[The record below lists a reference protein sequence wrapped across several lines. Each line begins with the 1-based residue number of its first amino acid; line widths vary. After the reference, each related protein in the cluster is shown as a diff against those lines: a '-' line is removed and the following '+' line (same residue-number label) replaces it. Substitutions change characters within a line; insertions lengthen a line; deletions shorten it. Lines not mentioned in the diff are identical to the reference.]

1 MSRKAIVISLLA
13 MFLSGAAL
21 GLMGGM
27 LFVHH
32 MHGLPFGPMGRHAAF
47 LHDRPM
53 PGDLGG
59 PGGPGRPGGPGG
71 PGMRGHDPIR
81 DLLPRLTRL
90 LDLTPEQLAR
100 LEPKV
105 RATREQFGAVRESLH
120 SRIESELTPEQI
132 QRWREM
138 RERAPFPGE
147 PRDAGRRAHR
157 APPAPEGEPK

>member
-21 GLMGGM
+21 GLMGGI
-27 LFVHH
+27 FFAHH
-32 MHGLPFGPMGRHAAF
+32 MHRLPFDGPGGRHVGLLARGPMGAPGAP
-47 LHDRPM
+47 HD
-53 PGDLGG
+53 GG
-59 PGGPGRPGGPGG
+59 PRGPGG
-71 PGMRGHDPIR
+71 PGMRGHDPIN
-81 DLLPRLTRL
+81 DLLPRLTEL

-105 RATREQFGAVRESLH
+105 RASREQFGAVRESLH

-132 QRWREM
+132 KRWREM

-147 PRDAGRRAHR
+147 PRGAWRRAHR
-157 APPAPEGEPK
+157 APPATEGEPK